1 MEMAVMI
8 YQLFLICFFYLCTKL
23 IATIEHRCV
32 AHLYILFAIQQFPT
46 ANFLSKNHFEPELI

>member
-1 MEMAVMI
+1 MI